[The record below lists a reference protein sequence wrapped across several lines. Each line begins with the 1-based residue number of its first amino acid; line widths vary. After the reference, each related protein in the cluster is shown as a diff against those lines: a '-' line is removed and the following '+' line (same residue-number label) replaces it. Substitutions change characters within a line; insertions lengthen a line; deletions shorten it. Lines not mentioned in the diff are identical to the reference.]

1 MEMEPW
7 YPTDFKLALSNTI
20 SKDDVTIF
28 HQQPGSSP
36 RFVYG
41 ALMLPTVLKYYVNID
56 QCYEIHTSMTQAT
69 LPGYQLYQFAE
80 SSLPVLTPSTDPKDT
95 VEGMLIFNL
104 DEQQRNALYEFEA
117 GLMCLTNVQVEICQK
132 DTDQMHHLRI
142 VDAGAFTWTKSTQGM
157 TRIPDSSWSVREFL
171 QSPFYQHMSQSQD
184 RSSLG
189 VCDWESHGEP
199 DGEVGLRGRADL
211 IS

>member
-1 MEMEPW
+1 MEMKTW
-7 YPTDFKLALSNTI
+7 YPNDFKLALSNTI
-20 SKDDVTIF
+20 SKEDVTIF

-41 ALMLPTVLKYYVNID
+41 VLMLPTVLKYYTNID
-56 QCYEIHTSMTQAT
+56 QCCKIHTSMTQAT

-80 SSLPVLTPSTDPKDT
+80 SSSPLLTPSSNRKDL

-117 GLMCLTNVQVEICQK
+117 GLMCLTSVQVEICQK
-132 DTDQMHHLRI
+132 DTDQMHHLRT
-142 VDAGAFTWTKSTQGM
+142 VDAGAFTWTKCTQGM
-157 TRIPDSSWSVREFL
+157 TRISDSSWCVREFA
-171 QSPFYQHMSQSQD
+171 QSQFYQHMSQSQN

-189 VCDWESHGEP
+189 VCEWESHEGP
-199 DGEVGLRGRADL
+199 DFSSRYSRDQ
-211 IS
+211 

>member
-1 MEMEPW
+1 
-7 YPTDFKLALSNTI
+7 
-20 SKDDVTIF
+20 
-28 HQQPGSSP
+28 
-36 RFVYG
+36 
-41 ALMLPTVLKYYVNID
+41 MLPTVLKYYINID

-69 LPGYQLYQFAE
+69 LPGYQLYQFAD
-80 SSLPVLTPSTDPKDT
+80 SSSPILSPSSDPKDI

-132 DTDQMHHLRI
+132 DADHMHHLHS

-157 TRIPDSSWSVREFL
+157 TRISDSSWCVREFL
-171 QSPFYQHMSQSQD
+171 QSPFYQYMSQSQD

-189 VCDWESHGEP
+189 VSDWEYSEEP
-199 DGEVGLRGRADL
+199 DFLSRYSRDH
-211 IS
+211 